1 MELTDQELI
10 ARCQRGDRGAFEP
23 LFKRYRD
30 QAYGFALGLVGS
42 PDDALDLTQEAFVRA
57 YRAIKRFKPG
67 AAFEPWFF
75 RILRNLC
82 LNAIRRR
89 KTWQMVPWETVGDF
103 RASGGESAS
112 AAVERKEIQQAVWLA
127 MSEISEE
134 HREIIV
140 LKDFQDLSYKEIS
153 EILDCPV
160 GTVMSRLYYARQA
173 LKVKLNGRL

>member
-1 MELTDQELI
+1 LTDQELI

-23 LFKRYRD
+23 LFRRYRD
-30 QAYGFALGLVGS
+30 QAHGFALGLVGS
-42 PDDALDLTQEAFVRA
+42 PDEALDLTQEAFVRA
-57 YRAIKRFKPG
+57 YRALKRFEPG

-82 LNAIRRR
+82 LNALRRR
-89 KTWQMVPWETVGDF
+89 KTWQMVPWEAVGDF
-103 RASGGESAS
+103 RAGGGESPS
-112 AAVERKEIQQAVWLA
+112 AAVERKELQEAVWLA
-127 MSEISEE
+127 LSELSEE

-140 LKDFQDLSYKEIS
+140 LKDFQDRSYKDIAG
-153 EILDCPV
+153 ILDCPV